1 MRAYSMDLRLRVVED
16 CDAGMKPS
24 AVASKYRV
32 STRWVQKLLKRRQE
46 TGEISARRGKT
57 GPKPRW
63 LPHVEAIQ
71 SLVEQNS
78 DATLEEF
85 VVIFDK
91 QLGLRYSVH
100 AIWTIFK
107 KLGIS
112 LKKSPACGGTRS
124 YRCATTTQTMAA
136 SSA

>member
-24 AVASKYRV
+24 QVAAKYRV
-32 STRWVQKLLKRRQE
+32 STRWVQKLLKRRRE
-46 TGEISARRGKT
+46 SGEISALRGKT

-63 LPHVEAIQ
+63 LPHVAAIEA
-71 SLVEQNS
+71 LVEQNS

-85 VVIFDK
+85 VVLFDK
-91 QLGLRYSVH
+91 QLGLCYSVH
-100 AIWTIFK
+100 GIWRIFK

-112 LKKSPACGGTRS
+112 LKKSPARSGPGTH
-124 YRCATTTQTMAA
+124 RCATTTPAMAA
-136 SSA
+136 SFA